1 MVGPRPVVWWLAAVI
16 IGCGILV
23 WLGLSLFGFTMIFQ
37 GEGTYSSSRQLLIVL
52 MDVFLALG
60 CWAMVASLSVLR
72 RPGKRR
78 RLPVTILAIASAQLA
93 VLLTALSLAHFVR
106 SGEAWID
113 STWRQLLADMGL
125 VELFAYYPWIGA
137 AAIAAALVV
146 MILMFARLL
155 GHGRTTRPTAAG
167 PSPPR

>member
-1 MVGPRPVVWWLAAVI
+1 MISARPIVWWLTAVI
-16 IGCGILV
+16 IGCGIVV

-37 GEGTYSSSRQLLIVL
+37 GEGNYSSSRQLLMVF
-52 MDVFLALG
+52 MDAFLALG

-72 RPGKRR
+72 RPPKRR
-78 RLPVTILAIASAQLA
+78 HLPVTILAIVSAQLA

-106 SGEAWID
+106 SGEAWVN

-137 AAIAAALVV
+137 TAIAAALVV
-146 MILMFARLL
+146 VILMLARLL
-155 GHGRTTRPTAAG
+155 GHGRTTGPTAAG

>member
-1 MVGPRPVVWWLAAVI
+1 MLGARPVVWWLTAVI
-16 IGCGILV
+16 VCCGILV

-37 GEGTYSSSRQLLIVL
+37 GEGSYSSSRQLLIVL

-60 CWAMVASLSVLR
+60 CWAMVVSLSVLR
-72 RPGKRR
+72 RPPKRR
-78 RLPVTILAIASAQLA
+78 RLPLTILAIVSAQLA

-106 SGEAWID
+106 SGERWVN

-137 AAIAAALVV
+137 TAIAAALVV
-146 MILMFARLL
+146 VILMLARLL
-155 GHGRTTRPTAAG
+155 GHG
-167 PSPPR
+167 